1 MKHLTTYDKFIL
13 SEAIN
18 EKMTVNDIKD
28 KYLNN
33 PYGIGADAIEYI
45 ESPTGDNVLVLKFE
59 DSYGRKQA
67 EKELRS
73 LGIPAKK
80 MSNST
85 QDKAYKYRYEL
96 NLFENEIVNE
106 SLRDASEHL
115 DAVTKALPD
124 LEKLI
129 FNASKVKVKLK
140 VKAEDTRSGI
150 ILRIYSDDLTNI
162 LSPLGKTAFSAINIS
177 TWGGIEN
184 QDGNIWFTPKLSYEH
199 PSGGSNGTDFIWSA
213 IWFDPNTNKWIEGR
227 KLLK

>member
-13 SEAIN
+13 SEAVN

-33 PYGIGADAIEYI
+33 PYGIGANAIEYI
-45 ESPTGDNVLVLKFE
+45 ESPTGDNVLVLRFE

-115 DAVTKALPD
+115 AAVTKALPD

-129 FNASKVKVKLK
+129 FNASKVKAKLK
-140 VKAEDTRSGI
+140 ARAEDTRSGI
-150 ILRIYSDDLTNI
+150 ILRIYSDDLSNM
-162 LSPLGKTAFSAINIS
+162 LSPLGKTAFSKINIS
-177 TWGGIEN
+177 TWGGTVN
-184 QDGNIWFTPKLSYEH
+184 KDGQIWFTPKLSYEH
-199 PSGGSNGTDFIWSA
+199 PSGGSNGTDFVWDA